1 MCRNIALSSIFIAV
15 IWLASGVPVANSQDT
30 TQESIATSLDDT
42 SSITKVQLSDVF
54 TGWQQIA
61 SKYENSIVTWEQ
73 SAPTAIISRLNA
85 ESTTSPPAAYASQ
98 HLHIKGD
105 DFFLESARIAV
116 SDTQRF
122 HDIVVSAPVSV
133 YLPERGANPFF
144 GQLYSHFQ
152 LSPLIVSWQPFT
164 RQLYEGQL
172 LDYRGAAGQQT
183 PRANIRSF
191 ADYGTS
197 QWATMRIEVEDNEHC
212 ASLDLWSLLIS
223 LRPSIGLFNMRRENC
238 KLGLDLVHI
247 DDRDC
252 YRLTENVSSS
262 SGHRL
267 WFVEAESPFVVC
279 RFIGNGEKDGVQV
292 DMQWANENGEKR
304 LVGWQYMLFP
314 IGEAPTVYFGHSLL
328 TSLQNVETALPDR
341 IDVDDL
347 PVGTWVVDEVTGE
360 QFILGEANRKRIIE
374 PAELSWLPLQEE
386 LLATDSGK
394 VSVLIERKIFW
405 RKLLRGEVNLPVVL
419 SILFLVGIG
428 IFYIGR
434 RVVGGRLRDE

>member
-30 TQESIATSLDDT
+30 TQESNATSLDDT
-42 SSITKVQLSDVF
+42 SSIAKVQLSDVF

-61 SKYENSIVTWEQ
+61 SKYENSLVTWEQ
-73 SAPTAIISRLNA
+73 SAPTGIISRLNA
-85 ESTTSPPAAYASQ
+85 ESTTSPPTAYASQ
-98 HLHIKGD
+98 RLHIKGD
-105 DFFLESARIAV
+105 DFLLESARIAV

-122 HDIVVSAPVSV
+122 QDVVVSAPVSV
-133 YLPERGANPFF
+133 YMPERGANPFF
-144 GQLYSHFQ
+144 DQLYSHFQ
-152 LSPLIVSWQPFT
+152 LPPPIVTWQPFV
-164 RQLYEGQL
+164 RQFYEGQL
-172 LDYRGAAGQQT
+172 LDNWDAAGQQT
-183 PRANIRSF
+183 PRARIRTL
-191 ADYGTS
+191 ADYGKS
-197 QWATMRIEVEDNEHC
+197 RWATMRMEGEDNEHC

-223 LRPSIGLFNMRRENC
+223 LRPSSSLFNMRAENC
-238 KLGLDLVHI
+238 RLDLDLVQI

-279 RFIGNGEKDGVQV
+279 RFIGNGEKDGVQA
-292 DMQWANENGEKR
+292 DIQWADENGEKR
-304 LVGWQYMLFP
+304 LVGWQHMLFP
-314 IGEAPTVYFGHSLL
+314 IGEAPTVYFGQSLL
-328 TSLQNVETALPDR
+328 TSVQNVETALPDQ

-347 PVGTWVVDEVTGE
+347 PVGTWVVDETTGE
-360 QFILGEANRKRIIE
+360 QFILDNANHKRIIE

-419 SILFLVGIG
+419 SILFLVGIA

-434 RVVGGRLRDE
+434 RVVGGRLRGE